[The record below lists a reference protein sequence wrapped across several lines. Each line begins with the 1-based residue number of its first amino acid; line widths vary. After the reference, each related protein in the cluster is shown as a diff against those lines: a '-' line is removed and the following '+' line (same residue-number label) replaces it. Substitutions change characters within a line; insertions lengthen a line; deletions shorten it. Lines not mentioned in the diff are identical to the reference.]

1 MVAERVS
8 RCRPDYNWWARAATC
23 SYLSPAPGRI
33 DQVTVAQTDCWLPI
47 STPVTTIITHVFSKY
62 FHRVNTVKY
71 QQSSF
76 TYIDSIILCLKN
88 INQHFN
94 QNKHFTESI
103 QVVGLCC
110 SNILLRSSFTEWQTV
125 FHTTENDIQLGLRRK
140 DVSGPHRRRYNHSLR
155 LSP

>member
-33 DQVTVAQTDCWLPI
+33 DQVTVAQTDCWLPV
-47 STPVTTIITHVFSKY
+47 STPVTTIIITHVFSKY
-62 FHRVNTVKY
+62 FHRVKY
-71 QQSSF
+71 EQSSF
-76 TYIDSIILCLKN
+76 TYTDSITLCMKN

-94 QNKHFTESI
+94 QNKHLTESI

-110 SNILLRSSFTEWQTV
+110 STFCKEVPSQSGKLFS
-125 FHTTENDIQLGLRRK
+125 IQQRMVYSWVSDSHRK
-140 DVSGPHRRRYNHSLR
+140 V
-155 LSP
+155 